1 METGTKILAQFI
13 EDFAKDSSRFSWLMW
28 RQNNENFPIIADRF
42 KVSGASNKKPLTV
55 TMTRDVSESVLFHAL
70 LAKVNTGK
78 ELWYPLTSASLL
90 LCHPDRTIQ
99 NTPKFKQLLEP
110 EKQINSCSPGTINV
124 RTVNG
129 IFFAFFFFFFFW
141 LATHIWSFGKVN
153 LTTNL
158 QTKRYGNPSFIWQ
171 NI

>member
-1 METGTKILAQFI
+1 ML
-13 EDFAKDSSRFSWLMW
+13 
-28 RQNNENFPIIADRF
+28 RQNNENFPTIDDRF

-90 LCHPDRTIQ
+90 LCHSDRTIQ

-110 EKQINSCSPGTINV
+110 EKQINSCNPETINV
-124 RTVNG
+124 RIVNG
-129 IFFAFFFFFFFW
+129 MFFAFSFFF
-141 LATHIWSFGKVN
+141 
-153 LTTNL
+153 LTCYSYL
-158 QTKRYGNPSFIWQ
+158 ILWKS
-171 NI
+171 

>member
-1 METGTKILAQFI
+1 
-13 EDFAKDSSRFSWLMW
+13 
-28 RQNNENFPIIADRF
+28 
-42 KVSGASNKKPLTV
+42 
-55 TMTRDVSESVLFHAL
+55 MTRDVSESVLFHAL

-129 IFFAFFFFFFFW
+129 MFFFFYLLLIFDPFEKSILQRICKQRGMEIHLLFDKTFSSTIKDSKKNKRDNNSDV
-141 LATHIWSFGKVN
+141 ACQIISAEQKPQSN
-153 LTTNL
+153 LLESLRVDQLTEA
-158 QTKRYGNPSFIWQ
+158 
-171 NI
+171 